1 MRFLKIPGTYLKT
14 WAIGSCLAASFFVAS
29 CDVPKPDQSDSKPS
43 ERKNTANDSNHGSA
57 SKPKDFASIAKSLSA
72 LQSAGAQGGEAAEL
86 LKEAVKISPKQATE
100 WSATLPPGLD
110 KDA

>member
-1 MRFLKIPGTYLKT
+1 MT
-14 WAIGSCLAASFFVAS
+14 A

-43 ERKNTANDSNHGSA
+43 GRKDTANGSDHGSA
-57 SKPKDFASIAKSLSA
+57 SKPKDYASIAKSLSA